1 MSATTR
7 RLATAVAAT
16 VLALATAGCGV
27 TDTLVGLHPAPT
39 EAPAAAPLDTDGATA
54 IASRLLAAQQ
64 ATAEAKGDK
73 GHAARAEV
81 LRGDAL
87 TYADAAAA
95 RGAATNVAG
104 ELAKEPEPTVLA
116 QSRGRTWPRAIL
128 ATTLDQ
134 ATSTRYL
141 HVMVSRT
148 PEEPFHLTASVPMLA
163 GAELPALGSEGT
175 GAPFVGV
182 DDGAGLVLTPA
193 KAFGS
198 YAAALARPAPKKAPA
213 SVSIDDP
220 FATALTDSAAVQA
233 KALGKLATFTQKHTP
248 DLDDAVAFRLA
259 DGGVVVF
266 GLMRRADTITV
277 RAGAKELVLPKRYA
291 SLVGKSKVQKSVTLT
306 SLEPVVLVVPTQ
318 GDVTAIGASELLVS
332 GKGS

>member
-1 MSATTR
+1 MNGTSR
-7 RLATAVAAT
+7 RLATALAAAA
-16 VLALATAGCGV
+16 LALATAGCGA
-27 TDTLVGLHPAPT
+27 TDALVGMHPAPA
-39 EAPAAAPLDTDGATA
+39 EESAAAPLDVDGATA
-54 IASRLLAAQQ
+54 IAGRLLAALQ
-64 ATAEAKGDK
+64 ATAAEKGDA

-81 LRGDAL
+81 LSGDAL

-95 RGAATNVAG
+95 RGEATAVVG

-128 ATTLDQ
+128 ATTLDE

-163 GAELPALGSEGT
+163 GAELPALGAQGA

-182 DDGAGLVLTPA
+182 DDGDGLVTSPS

-198 YAAALARPAPKKAPA
+198 YAAALARPAPKKLPA
-213 SVSIDDP
+213 TVSVDDP
-220 FATALTDSAAVQA
+220 FAKALADSAAVQA

-248 DLDDAVAFRLA
+248 DLEDAVAFRLA
-259 DGGVVVF
+259 DGGVVAF
-266 GLMRRADTITV
+266 GLMSRADTIGV

-291 SLVGKSKVQKSVTLT
+291 SLVGKSKVQKSLTLT
-306 SLEPVVLVVPTQ
+306 SLEPVVLVVPTE
-318 GDVTAIGASELLVS
+318 GEVTAIGASELLVS